1 MDMTSP
7 GARFDAR
14 AAKLLEPGE
23 HLSIDGCPGL
33 RLQATATRRSWT
45 YRYRSPT
52 DGRMRQTL
60 IGIWPAMSLSSA
72 CAGWEQLRNDRARG
86 QDPAL
91 AKRQGRQ
98 VQRDAAVGAR
108 ERQKRPAYTVRRLCD
123 DYLRHHVDRLRKAKG
138 AAEVRRMFNTILDS
152 LAEVPAKDLSRAQAF
167 DLLESY
173 QDIPVQAAKLR
184 AELGAA
190 WDLALDAGRIPES
203 APNWWRQLMRGR
215 LRSTGKRIEGVS
227 LGAVKRALSD
237 DEAGQLIRWLPNFS
251 RTVSDVLTLYLWTVA
266 RGAEI
271 VAMESHEIT
280 QEKDGWWWTVPK
292 VKTKSAR
299 NPNATDLRV
308 PLVGRALEVVRR
320 RIENHQGYLFPSAGL
335 SGHLEQK
342 AVQTS
347 VHWHQPYC
355 KTRLEQARP
364 RLPVTHWSPH
374 DLRRTGRTML
384 ASLDC
389 PNDVAEA
396 LLGHMQEGIR
406 GVYNRYAYDK
416 QRRFWLNRLSAH
428 LEQLAQRA
436 T

>member
-1 MDMTSP
+1 MDLTRLD
-7 GARFDAR
+7 ARFDAR
-14 AAKLLEPGE
+14 AAKLLGPGE

-33 RLQATATRRSWT
+33 RLQATATRRTWT
-45 YRYRSPT
+45 YRYRSPQ
-52 DGRMRQTL
+52 DGRMRQVL
-60 IGIWPAMSLSSA
+60 IGIWPAMSFPSA
-72 CAGWEQLRNDRARG
+72 SAQWEVLRSGRTNG
-86 QDPAL
+86 QDPARE
-91 AKRQGRQ
+91 KRRDRQ
-98 VQRDAAVGAR
+98 TKRDAAIGERAR
-108 ERQKRPAYTVRRLCD
+108 QQRQAYTVRRLCD
-123 DYLRHHVDRLRKAKG
+123 DYLQHHVDRLRKAKG
-138 AAEVRRMFNTILDS
+138 AAEVRRMFNTMLNAI
-152 LAEVPAKDLSRAQAF
+152 AEVPAKEVTRAQAF

-203 APNWWRQLMRGR
+203 ASNWWRQLMRGR

-227 LGAVKRALSD
+227 QGAVKRALND
-237 DEAGQLIRWLPNFS
+237 EEAGRLIRWLPNFS

-271 VAMESHEIT
+271 VAMESHEIS
-280 QEKDGWWWTVPK
+280 EEEDGWWWTVPK
-292 VKTKSAR
+292 LKTKSAR

-320 RIENHQGYLFPSAGL
+320 RMENHPGYLFPSSGL

-347 VHWHQPYC
+347 VHWHQPYSR
-355 KTRLEQARP
+355 TRPDQSRP
-364 RLPVTHWSPH
+364 RLTVTHWSPH

-416 QRRFWLNRLSAH
+416 QRRFWLNRLSIH